1 VFPIEE
7 PSGERN
13 RLDLANSKDMQ
24 FVKLKEAYFILTTI
38 ALLIVTVV
46 DEGVVTFIGD
56 IHKTS
61 HKIIG
66 FWAWFVPLWAHSNQE
81 SNKFLSDLGLFK
93 PW

>member
-1 VFPIEE
+1 
-7 PSGERN
+7 
-13 RLDLANSKDMQ
+13 
-24 FVKLKEAYFILTTI
+24 
-38 ALLIVTVV
+38 VTVV